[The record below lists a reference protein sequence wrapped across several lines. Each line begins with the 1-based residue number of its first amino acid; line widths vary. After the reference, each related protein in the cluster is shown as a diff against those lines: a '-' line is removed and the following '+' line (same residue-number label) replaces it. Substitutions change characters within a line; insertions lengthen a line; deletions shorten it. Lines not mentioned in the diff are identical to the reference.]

1 MADTNSKT
9 EVQAWQKFNKLV
21 SGAFPMKETA
31 MRLTLAFVIA
41 PVYVSLAVPEW
52 TAAQDLPT
60 QGTRAARAAAIVPLD
75 GPVMVGKPVTFRV
88 RGDGPNYHWDLGDGT
103 TASGTSVTH
112 TYQNPGIYRV
122 VVGSK
127 AGETFSEL
135 SSAIVRVHT
144 PETVHLPQVILD
156 TDARN
161 EQDDQHYIAYALFS
175 ELDVLAINSVHHGP
189 HRVNHGGPFQ
199 EDINYG
205 EIHFILQLAR
215 NSGLLKHRSENL
227 LPSVFHGARR
237 PLEVPASGKWED
249 TQPVRSEASEAIL
262 AAARGASPD
271 NPVWVLPVGPCT
283 NVASAILQAREEGL
297 DIKNRIKVCW
307 LGGGPE
313 QVHVRSFN
321 GENDPWSVYV
331 VAQSGVEFWI
341 ILEWPTGASL
351 VIDKRVESH
360 LYPDN
365 PLGRY
370 LKAIVPERRK
380 PLFDTTTVAMVIGR
394 HLAKDWLTVVEPSVV
409 LGPDQEYRWKK
420 VESPTNVF
428 IVRDID
434 EQAMKVDCFNTLN
447 GKPSAL
453 PPKKY

>member
-1 MADTNSKT
+1 MLCGSQFVCHAAT
-9 EVQAWQKFNKLV
+9 FLLV
-21 SGAFPMKETA
+21 WAIIVS
-31 MRLTLAFVIA
+31 LLSSVIA
-41 PVYVSLAVPEW
+41 PQSKSNQP
-52 TAAQDLPT
+52 THAAHA
-60 QGTRAARAAAIVPLD
+60 GTIVPLE
-75 GPVMVGKPVTFRV
+75 GPVLVGKPVTFKV
-88 RGDGPNYHWDLGDGT
+88 YGNGSDYLWDLGDGT
-103 TASGTSVTH
+103 MASGPSVTH
-112 TYQNPGIYRV
+112 TYQTPGIYRV
-122 VVGSK
+122 VVKSREGN
-127 AGETFSEL
+127 TLREL

-175 ELDVLAINSVHHGP
+175 EVDVLAINSVHHGP
-189 HRVNHGGPFQ
+189 HRVNHGGQFQ

-205 EIHFILQLAR
+205 EIHFIIMLAR
-215 NSGLLKHRSENL
+215 NSGLLNHRPENL
-227 LPSVFHGARR
+227 LPMVFHGARR
-237 PLEVPASGKWED
+237 PLEVPASGRWED
-249 TQPVRSEASEAIL
+249 TEPVRSEASEAIL

-307 LGGGPE
+307 LGGSPE

-331 VAQSGVEFWI
+331 VAQSSVEFWI

-351 VIDKRVESH
+351 RIDKRVESH

-370 LKAIVPERRK
+370 LKAIVPEGPK
-380 PLFDTTTVAMVIGR
+380 PLFDPTTMAMVIGR
-394 HLAKDWLTVVEPSVV
+394 HLGKKWLTQVEPVVV
-409 LGPDQEYRWKK
+409 LGPDQGYRWKK
-420 VESPTNVF
+420 VETPTNVYL
-428 IVRDID
+428 VRGID
-434 EQAMKVDCFNTLN
+434 AQAMKEDLFNTLN
-447 GKPSAL
+447 GKPSPL
-453 PPKKY
+453 RKR